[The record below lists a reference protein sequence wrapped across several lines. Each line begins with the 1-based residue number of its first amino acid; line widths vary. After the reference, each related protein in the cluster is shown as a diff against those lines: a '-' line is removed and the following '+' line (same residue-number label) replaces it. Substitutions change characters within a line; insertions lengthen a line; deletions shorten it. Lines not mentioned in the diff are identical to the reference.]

1 MGHGTC
7 ESVRAPQSDMSCSR
21 LETAAAAGA
30 GGHDRTIAH
39 SYGRTVRLDVG
50 AEERIA
56 CFFTDWTDER
66 QMPRAGLSFGKGGQA
81 LILILRLIQPHADCS
96 TSY

>member
-1 MGHGTC
+1 MFETRDG
-7 ESVRAPQSDMSCSR
+7 SR
-21 LETAAAAGA
+21 SRWS
-30 GGHDRTIAH
+30 HDRTIAH

-56 CFFTDWTDER
+56 CLFTDWTDER
-66 QMPRAGLSFGKGGQA
+66 QMPKAGVSFGKGGQA
-81 LILILRLIQPHADCS
+81 LILIQPHAGCS